1 MSGKEDVYSRLY
13 NPNSYTG
20 VYAERFRGDGDG
32 RINAHTDLSLR
43 SGGKGF
49 SGNTNTYVNLFTY
62 ELF

>member
-1 MSGKEDVYSRLY
+1 MSTGKDVYSRLY
-13 NPNSYTG
+13 NPASYTG

-49 SGNTNTYVNLFTY
+49 AGNTNT
-62 ELF
+62 